1 MIHILFILIL
11 FLWNVFCLSSK
22 PKTNAVEKQ
31 KQQKHNNDNNQR
43 LVRVF
48 LDATEIHATQTE
60 PYLHRV
66 ESCARKSVFSTAEL
80 KLSLKNTIV
89 LT

>member
-1 MIHILFILIL
+1 MIHILIL

-31 KQQKHNNDNNQR
+31 KQQKHNNDNNKR

-48 LDATEIHATQTE
+48 VDAIEIHATQTE
-60 PYLHRV
+60 PYLHWV
-66 ESCARKSVFSTAEL
+66 GSCARKSVFSTAEL
-80 KLSLKNTIV
+80 KLSLKNTI
-89 LT
+89 LPT

>member
-1 MIHILFILIL
+1 MIHILIL

-22 PKTNAVEKQ
+22 PKRNAVEKQ

-48 LDATEIHATQTE
+48 ADAIEIHATQTE
-60 PYLHRV
+60 PYLHWV
-66 ESCARKSVFSTAEL
+66 GSCARKSVFRTVEL
-80 KLSLKNTIV
+80 KLSLKNTIL

>member
-1 MIHILFILIL
+1 MIHILIL

-22 PKTNAVEKQ
+22 TKTNAVEKQ

-48 LDATEIHATQTE
+48 VDAIEIHATQTE
-60 PYLHRV
+60 PYLHWV
-66 ESCARKSVFSTAEL
+66 GSCASKSVFSTVEL
-80 KLSLKNTIV
+80 KLSLENTIL

>member
-1 MIHILFILIL
+1 MIHILIL
-11 FLWNVFCLSSK
+11 FLWNVFSLSSK

-48 LDATEIHATQTE
+48 VDAIEIQATQTE
-60 PYLHRV
+60 PYLHWV
-66 ESCARKSVFSTAEL
+66 GSCARKSVFSTAEL
-80 KLSLKNTIV
+80 KLSLKNTI
-89 LT
+89 LPT

>member
-1 MIHILFILIL
+1 M
-11 FLWNVFCLSSK
+11 WNVFCLSSK

-48 LDATEIHATQTE
+48 VDGIEIPATQTE
-60 PYLHRV
+60 PYLHWV
-66 ESCARKSVFSTAEL
+66 GSCARKSVFSTAEL
-80 KLSLKNTIV
+80 KLSLKNTI
-89 LT
+89 LPT

>member
-1 MIHILFILIL
+1 MIHIIIL

-22 PKTNAVEKQ
+22 PKRNAVEKE
-31 KQQKHNNDNNQR
+31 KQQKQNNDNNQR

-48 LDATEIHATQTE
+48 VDAIEIHATQTE
-60 PYLHRV
+60 PYLHWV
-66 ESCARKSVFSTAEL
+66 GSCARKSVFSMVEL
-80 KLSLKNTIV
+80 KLSLKNTTL

>member
-1 MIHILFILIL
+1 MIHILFILII

-31 KQQKHNNDNNQR
+31 KHNNDNNQR

-48 LDATEIHATQTE
+48 LDAIEIHATQTE

-66 ESCARKSVFSTAEL
+66 GSCARKSVFSTAEL

>member
-1 MIHILFILIL
+1 MIHILIL

-22 PKTNAVEKQ
+22 PEMNAVEKQ

-48 LDATEIHATQTE
+48 VDAIEIHATQTE
-60 PYLHRV
+60 PYLHWV
-66 ESCARKSVFSTAEL
+66 GSFAR
-80 KLSLKNTIV
+80 
-89 LT
+89 

>member
-1 MIHILFILIL
+1 MIHILIL

-48 LDATEIHATQTE
+48 VDAIEIHATQTE
-60 PYLHRV
+60 PYLHWV
-66 ESCARKSVFSTAEL
+66 GSCARKSVFSTVEL
-80 KLSLKNTIV
+80 KLSLKNTI
-89 LT
+89 LPT